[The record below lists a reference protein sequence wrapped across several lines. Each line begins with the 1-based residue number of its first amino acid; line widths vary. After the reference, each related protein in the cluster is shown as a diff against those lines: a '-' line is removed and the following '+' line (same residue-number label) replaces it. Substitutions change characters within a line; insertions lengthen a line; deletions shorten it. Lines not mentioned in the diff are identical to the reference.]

1 MVVDVVVVV
10 VDFMEAVFPP
20 AAAVTPVTVAVV
32 VLTSAAVAVAVVA
45 EATSP
50 VAGDSAVVEQDFI
63 LLDHDSAVALTPIIM
78 EGGVSL
84 SRATAISVLGFVNRG
99 RLQDRIAPLTIRR
112 LERLDTPGSI
122 DG

>member
-1 MVVDVVVVV
+1 MVV
-10 VDFMEAVFPP
+10 VDFMEA
-20 AAAVTPVTVAVV
+20 AAVTSVVVAVV
-32 VLTSAAVAVAVVA
+32 VLTSVAVAVVA

-50 VAGDSAVVEQDFI
+50 VAGDFAVVARDFI

-84 SRATAISVLGFVNRG
+84 SRATAISVLRFVNRG